1 MSIYEYTVKDVSG
14 KNIKLKKYEGKVL
27 LIVNTATKCGFT
39 KQYPALQ
46 ELYKKYKKEGFEIL
60 DFPCNQFGGQ
70 AKESIEEIAQ
80 IREEKYGVK
89 FKLFDKIKV
98 NGKEADPL
106 YVYLKSEKPTEEGVE
121 KIRWNFSKFLI
132 DREGNIV
139 GRYDSRVKPEELDET
154 IEKLLKK

>member
-1 MSIYEYTVKDVSG
+1 MSVYDYIVKDNNG
-14 KNIKLKKYEGKVL
+14 KDVKLSKYEGKVL

-70 AKESIEEIAQ
+70 AKEPIDEILK
-80 IREEKYGVK
+80 IREENYGVK
-89 FKLFDKIKV
+89 FKLDRKGKI
-98 NGKEADPL
+98 A
-106 YVYLKSEKPTEEGVE
+106 
-121 KIRWNFSKFLI
+121 
-132 DREGNIV
+132 
-139 GRYDSRVKPEELDET
+139 GRFDSRVKPEELDET

>member
-70 AKESIEEIAQ
+70 AKEPIEEIAQ
-80 IREEKYGVK
+80 ITYRNAEK
-89 FKLFDKIKV
+89 
-98 NGKEADPL
+98 
-106 YVYLKSEKPTEEGVE
+106 VY
-121 KIRWNFSKFLI
+121 
-132 DREGNIV
+132 NI
-139 GRYDSRVKPEELDET
+139 
-154 IEKLLKK
+154 